1 MPSIDPIRAAA
12 LDALKLPAL
21 LETLWERLGRSD
33 VGQSDFPMITMRR
46 DEAWARIQFMA
57 GISLLRH
64 PELAYAAECQLRG
77 LLEYQALVGW
87 IVGKGSHKTS
97 SDPRCRALCME
108 IVRDETMI
116 QVARISQSRWLPQGH
131 IESLTRR
138 LQSHRKLRDRHG
150 CRCAGPFNP
159 TNVIK
164 RLADTGS
171 IHRQTPERW
180 RLTSQ
185 LVHQGLSDRVLQQVG
200 GRVGFAPAPHSYR
213 AGNLVWLVRAYAV
226 TARWILE
233 LDDPGAASEFDAAI
247 VASIEKA
254 DLSRAL
260 DGAYD

>member
-1 MPSIDPIRAAA
+1 
-12 LDALKLPAL
+12 
-21 LETLWERLGRSD
+21 
-33 VGQSDFPMITMRR
+33 MITMRR
-46 DEAWARIQFMA
+46 DEAWARVQFMA

-64 PELAYAAECQLRG
+64 PELAYAAESQLRG

-87 IVGKGSHKTS
+87 IVGKGLHKTNG
-97 SDPRCRALCME
+97 DPRCRAICIE

-116 QVARISQSRWLPQGH
+116 QVARVSRSRWRPKGH

-138 LQSHRKLRDRHG
+138 LHSHQKLRDRHG
-150 CRCAGPFNP
+150 CRCAGAFNP

-164 RLADTGS
+164 RLADAGA
-171 IHRQTPERW
+171 IHQQTPERW

-185 LVHQGLSDRVLQQVG
+185 LVHQGLSDRVLQQAG
-200 GRVGFAPAPHSYR
+200 GRVGFTPAPHSYR
-213 AGNLVWLVRAYAV
+213 AGILVWLVRAYAV

-233 LDDPGAASEFDAAI
+233 LDNAAAASEFDSAL

-254 DLSRAL
+254 DLGRAL